1 MEGFINLRLKPWL
14 RRLITRLIAITPAF
28 IITILYG
35 EKGTTNLLI
44 LSQVILSIQLSFAVV
59 PLVIFTSNK
68 DKMGKFANKPVWKY
82 SAWVI
87 SIIIMGFNAFLLYQT
102 FSEWLG

>member
-1 MEGFINLRLKPWL
+1 V

-35 EKGTTNLLI
+35 DKGTTNLLI

-59 PLVIFTSNK
+59 PLVMFTSNK
-68 DKMGKFANKPVWKY
+68 TKMGKFTNKPVLKY
-82 SAWVI
+82 SAWII
-87 SIIIMGFNAFLLYQT
+87 SIIIISFNIIMLFGFFA
-102 FSEWLG
+102 E